1 MRASLILH
9 EVTTGDKTLV
19 DSICSPILMQSSL
32 VETLN
37 AKVHIFIIAQ
47 LRINL
52 SCCGS
57 FSQRYQC
64 CNIVIS
70 LDVSLAW
77 KSYQHPKDILSSAPV
92 QLH

>member
-1 MRASLILH
+1 MRSSLILH

-19 DSICSPILMQSSL
+19 DSICSPILIQSSL

-52 SCCGS
+52 SAGPV
-57 FSQRYQC
+57 SQRYQC

-92 QLH
+92 QLR